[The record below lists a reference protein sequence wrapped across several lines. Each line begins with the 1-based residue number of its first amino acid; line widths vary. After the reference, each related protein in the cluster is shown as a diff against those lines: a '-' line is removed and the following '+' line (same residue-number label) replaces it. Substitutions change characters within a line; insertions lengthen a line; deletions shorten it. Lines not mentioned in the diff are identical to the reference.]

1 MTETTH
7 VLTTE
12 EYIKLWE
19 ECEKLKERHLRPEET
34 KEETNEKIQC
44 QL

>member
-1 MTETTH
+1 MTEISH

-34 KEETNEKIQC
+34 EEKTNEEIHG
-44 QL
+44 